1 MNELIN
7 ADKPADNKAQDRF
20 QRYEFSKRIAS
31 IISIPKNDKSLIVG
45 LYGKWGEGK
54 STILNF
60 IQNELPADTVIINFN
75 PWLFSDEKHLLN
87 SFFASFAVALKKSE
101 KSGKEKIGSFLS
113 DYADAIGAITQFV
126 GASTDGLGKL
136 GDKLK
141 SVAVETVKERI
152 DKYIVESDKN
162 IVVLID
168 DIDRLDVDEVQY
180 IFKVVKLVGD
190 FPRTSYVLAF
200 DDEMVSKALA
210 PKYSGSS
217 SNNTGY
223 QFLEKII
230 QIPLKIPKASK
241 KALRLYTL
249 ELIDDVINSTGI
261 ELSKSDLGDFVGNFD
276 TAFLPYI
283 DNPRLGVRYAN
294 TLAFSI
300 PLLKKEVNMADL
312 MVIEGLKI
320 FYPELYD
327 MIRVSPEWFSYH
339 SSNISTYSRE
349 DQKKEDIKK
358 EIDSAI
364 SIYDVKKQKIII
376 QLLQNLFP
384 QLDAV
389 YRNSYYSDDT
399 YKKWLREKKIS
410 SGKYFGRYFSYS
422 VQDNDISD
430 SFFDQF
436 LIDLNSSDIDN
447 TLENFKRS
455 LELYSPEDLILRLR
469 MWESEL
475 NLQQS
480 KNLSLILS
488 HIGDTF
494 SKEDDFHFA
503 TTFSQSAS
511 LIARLIQNIPTNE
524 LLSFTL
530 DILSKAKTL
539 EYAMEIDYWLM
550 YRDEKNPE
558 KAIFNKKQELIIQ
571 DKLIEKFKEDL
582 TMSNFFTLLP
592 DNELNRILGWW
603 KKSSKY
609 KDFDKFIKEHLI
621 CNKEQVLKLLKT
633 FVSTIKSKTLGAR
646 ESVSYK
652 SGFYQANYDRIKA
665 TIDVKLLNKA
675 LIKNYGSIKLDKD
688 PSTISNRDPLDDNAI
703 ISIFQHFFR
712 QDSTLNV
719 KSK

>member
-1 MNELIN
+1 MKELIN
-7 ADKPADNKAQDRF
+7 ADKPANNKAQDRF

-31 IISIPKNDKSLIVG
+31 IVSTPKNDKSLIVG

-60 IQNELPADTVIINFN
+60 IQKELPADTVIINFN

-87 SFFASFAVALKKSE
+87 SFFASFAAALKKSE

-113 DYADAIGAITQFV
+113 DYADAIGALTQFV
-126 GASTDGLGKL
+126 GASTDGIGKL

-141 SVAVETVKERI
+141 SVSIETVKERI

-168 DIDRLDVDEVQY
+168 DIDILDVDEVQY

-217 SNNTGY
+217 NNNTGY

-230 QIPLKIPKASK
+230 QIPLKIPKAST

-249 ELIDDVINSTGI
+249 ELIDDVIKSTDI
-261 ELSKSDLGDFVGNFD
+261 ELSKSDIGDFVENFD
-276 TAFLPYI
+276 IAFLPYI

-300 PLLKKEVNMADL
+300 PLLKKEVNMGDL
-312 MVIEGLKI
+312 MIIEGLKI

-327 MIRVSPEWFSYH
+327 MIRISPDWFSYH
-339 SSNISTYSRE
+339 SSNSTYNRGE
-349 DQKKEDIKK
+349 QKKEEIKK
-358 EIDSAI
+358 EIDNAI
-364 SIYDVKKQKIII
+364 SIYDAKKQKIII

-399 YKKWLREKKIS
+399 YKKWLREKRIS

-436 LIDLNSSDIDN
+436 LIDLNSFDVDDL
-447 TLENFKRS
+447 LENFIKS
-455 LELYSPEDLILRLR
+455 LEVYSPDDLILRLR
-469 MWESEL
+469 MWENEL
-475 NLQQS
+475 NQKQS
-480 KNLSLILS
+480 KNLALILS
-488 HIGDTF
+488 NIGYKF
-494 SKEDDFHFA
+494 PKEDDFHFA
-503 TTFSQSAS
+503 TTYSQSAS
-511 LIARLIQNIPTNE
+511 LIARLIQNIPASE
-524 LLSFTL
+524 QLSFTL
-530 DILSKAKTL
+530 DILSKTKTL

-550 YRDEKNPE
+550 YRDEKNPDT
-558 KAIFNKKQELIIQ
+558 AVFTKKQELTIH
-571 DKLIEKFKEDL
+571 DKLVSIFKEQL
-582 TMSNFFTLLP
+582 TVNNFFSLIQ
-592 DNELNRILGWW
+592 DNELNRMLGWW
-603 KKSSKY
+603 KKSSKH
-609 KDFDKFIKEHLI
+609 KDLDKFIKENI
-621 CNKEQVLKLLKT
+621 ISNKDQVLKLLKT
-633 FVSTIKSKTLGAR
+633 FISTIIRRTLGAR

-688 PSTISNRDPLDDNAI
+688 PSTISDRDPLDDNAI

-712 QDSTLNV
+712 QNNTVSA